1 VWCTYVGCI
10 QRKKGGNTFHA
21 NTPLQTIYVPSI
33 IQGIMGK
40 VVGNPVHISVRVRV
54 IKYKVQLKFIGYQ
67 SGSVR
72 NYQQDQF
79 SSGQVNQKGIKGE
92 INGKK
97 SEGKSVVGSL
107 GNRGKHGEIR
117 CPVQRATLYLQS
129 SLTSSRGIIPLM
141 DGESKKNRWREGA
154 QQ

>member
-54 IKYKVQLKFIGYQ
+54 IKYKVQLISVQVHRVSIGISTQ
-67 SGSVR
+67 LSAGSV
-72 NYQQDQF
+72 QF
-79 SSGQVNQKGIKGE
+79 RA
-92 INGKK
+92 
-97 SEGKSVVGSL
+97 GKSKRNQGGKSIVGSL